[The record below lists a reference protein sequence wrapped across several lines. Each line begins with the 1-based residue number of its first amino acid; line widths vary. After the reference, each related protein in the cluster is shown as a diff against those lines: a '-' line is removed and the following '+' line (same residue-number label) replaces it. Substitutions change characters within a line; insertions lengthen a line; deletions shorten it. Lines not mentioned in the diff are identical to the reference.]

1 MTSDLRYAFRLL
13 SRQRAT
19 ALLIILTL
27 ALGIGATSAMFTV
40 INAILLRPLP
50 YNAPERI
57 VQLENYTTQ
66 NENAGASAAPDYL
79 DFKREVK
86 AFEAIAGAIGVVV
99 DLSDG
104 TGDPERV
111 SGLQVTEQFFDVFG
125 MPAALGRTFD
135 AAHVNADRG
144 TTVVLSHRLWQRR
157 FAGAPAAVGRT
168 VRINGQTHTIIG
180 VMPAGFESGD
190 DESLWTLSPLDVPEP
205 PLAVEGDV
213 RKERGLGY
221 FEIVARLK
229 PAVTLAGAR
238 AETDRFSQTLAERH
252 PDSNRNRR
260 VRVVALK
267 DRLVGHLRPAL
278 FVLLGAVACV
288 LLIACANVANLLLAR
303 AGDRHREMAIRTA
316 LGAARWR
323 LLRQLLWESV
333 LLAIAGGLL
342 GLVVAH
348 WGVQLLIALAPS
360 DVPRLDTVGV
370 DLSVVAFT
378 FSICVITGVLFGMAP
393 ALHTSRVTPQDVL
406 REAGTR
412 TAGGRQARITRSV
425 LVVSQLALA
434 LMLVVG
440 ASLMATSFSRLG
452 AVDPGFRSEQVVAV
466 DLPLPIARYATPQRQ
481 YQFYGTLVERLRET
495 PVGRTATVAFPQPL
509 QANNANASFRLD
521 GAAGATRAEGDR
533 GTAALT
539 SIATDYFRTLGIP
552 LLQGRDFDQ
561 RDTEKS
567 ARVIVVN
574 RAFARKYYPGQ
585 DVLDKRVK
593 IASDTPATIVGLVG
607 DVRGFGLD
615 REAPPIAYLPYQQF
629 TLPYM
634 TVLVRTSAGAGDVA
648 NTLRGIMR
656 QVDPEMPVDDVET
669 LDRIVNKTIAQPR
682 FRTTLLTAF
691 AVAAL
696 GLAVVGVYGVISYT
710 VAQRRREMG
719 IRAALGATPRDL
731 LALVMRQGLTLAAAG
746 VLAGLAG
753 AFALSGLL
761 SGLLYNV
768 AATDP
773 TTLIA
778 AAAALVAVAA
788 AACAVPAW
796 RTMKL
801 DPLVALRDE

>member
-1 MTSDLRYAFRLL
+1 MTSDLRYAFRSL

-19 ALLIILTL
+19 ALLVILTL
-27 ALGIGATSAMFTV
+27 ALGIGATSAMFSV
-40 INAILLRPLP
+40 IHGVLLRPLP
-50 YNAPERI
+50 YDAPERI
-57 VQLENYTTQ
+57 AQLQNFTTQ
-66 NENAGASAAPDYL
+66 NQEGGSAAAADYL
-79 DFKREVK
+79 DLVREVK
-86 AFEAIAGAIGVVV
+86 AFDAIAGYIDVVM

-104 TGDPERV
+104 AGDPERL
-111 SGLQVTEQFFDVFG
+111 SGLQVTEQFFQVFG
-125 MPAALGRTFD
+125 IPAALGRTFD
-135 AAHVNADRG
+135 AAHANDDRG
-144 TTVVLSHRLWQRR
+144 ATVVLSHSLWQRR
-157 FAGAPAAVGRT
+157 FAGAPTAIGRT
-168 VRINGQTHTIIG
+168 VRINGQTHTIVG
-180 VMPAGFESGD
+180 VMPAGFETGEGD
-190 DESLWTLSPLDVPEP
+190 SLWALSPLDVPEP
-205 PLAVEGDV
+205 PLAVDGDV
-213 RKERGLGY
+213 RKERGVGY
-221 FEIVARLK
+221 FEITARLK
-229 PAVTLAGAR
+229 PGVTLAAAR
-238 AETDRFSQTLAERH
+238 AEIDRFSQTLAERH
-252 PDSNRNRR
+252 PQSNKNRR
-260 VRVVALK
+260 IRVIPLK

-316 LGAARWR
+316 LGAARSR
-323 LLRQLLWESV
+323 LVRLLLWESV

-342 GLVVAH
+342 GLLVAH
-348 WGVQLLIALAPS
+348 WGVRILIALAPS
-360 DVPRLDTVGV
+360 DLPRLATVGV
-370 DLSVVAFT
+370 DLWVVAFT
-378 FSICVITGVLFGMAP
+378 FGVCVMTGVLFGMAP
-393 ALHTSRVTPQDVL
+393 ALQTSRVTPQEVL

-412 TAGGRQARITRSV
+412 TAGGRQARLTRSV

-466 DLPLPIARYATPQRQ
+466 DLPLPIARYASPQRQ
-481 YQFYGTLVERLRET
+481 YQFYGTVLERLRET
-495 PVGRTATVAFPQPL
+495 AVGRTATVAFPQPL
-509 QANNANASFRLD
+509 QANNASASFRLE
-521 GAAGATRAEGDR
+521 GAAGAARADGDR
-533 GTAALT
+533 GAAAVTSTA
-539 SIATDYFRTLGIP
+539 SGYFRTLGIP

-567 ARVIVVN
+567 PRALIVN
-574 RAFARKYYPGQ
+574 RAFARKYFPGQ
-585 DVLDKRVK
+585 DVIDKQ
-593 IASDTPATIVGLVG
+593 ISITSDKPSTIVGLVG

-615 REAPPIAYLPYQQF
+615 REAPPIVYVPYQQF

-634 TVLVRTSAGAGDVA
+634 TVLVRTSAGSSEVA

-656 QVDPEMPVDDVET
+656 QLDPEMPVDDVET
-669 LDRIVNKTIAQPR
+669 LDHIVHKTIAQPR

-696 GLAVVGVYGVISYT
+696 GLAVIGVYGVISYT

-731 LALVMRQGLTLAAAG
+731 LGLVMRQGLTLAAAG

-773 TTLIA
+773 TTLLA
-778 AAAALVAVAA
+778 AAAALVSVAA

-801 DPLVALRDE
+801 DPLAALRDD